1 MSSLLFTLAIA
12 FVIVL
17 ISIGLLAIGW
27 LISGRARIRAGTCG
41 RDPTKKQ
48 DEKEGCGTSASCQ
61 LCDQTKEP
69 PKKEND
75 KLSQK

>member
-12 FVIVL
+12 FLIVL

-27 LISGRARIRAGTCG
+27 LITGKARIRAGACG

-48 DEKEGCGTSASCQ
+48 DEKEGCGTSINCQ
-61 LCDQTKEP
+61 LCDQNKEP
-69 PKKEND
+69 PKKDNV
-75 KLSQK
+75 KLP